1 MTEEMSRPAP
11 LDGLRRR
18 AEDAAREVAV
28 GMPENLDALSPE
40 DGRKMLHEL
49 RVHQIELEMQNEEL
63 RRVQEE
69 LEASRARYF
78 DLYDLA
84 PVGYLSVSER
94 GLIVEANLTF
104 ATMLGRS
111 RSALLEQPLT
121 RFVRPGDEDI
131 YWVHRK
137 PLFETGAPQVC
148 ELRMVLTDGSQFW
161 ARLEETVTREA
172 DGATV
177 CRIALSD
184 VTEHKRLENEGAKLQ
199 EQVNQAQKME
209 TVGRLAGGVA
219 HDLNNLLTPIL
230 GYGELL
236 LSDFSPGDAR
246 RESAEEI
253 VHAAERARDL
263 VRQLLTFSRKQI
275 GDFKL
280 VDLNETVE
288 GFKTLL
294 RRAIRTD
301 IAIESTSGPA
311 SCILGDTGQLEQAI
325 MNLAVNA
332 QDAMP
337 GGGVLRIDTS
347 VIEVDQAYAATC
359 DGLPLGR
366 YALLTI
372 GDTGQ
377 GMDAETQTHLFE
389 PFFTTKEK
397 GRGTGL
403 GLATVYGI
411 VKQHGGRI
419 SVYSETGEGTTFKIY
434 LPAVEGRAS
443 QIEPSQASVLDKDLR
458 GVESIL
464 LVDDDLRVRDLTQAV
479 LERLGYTVLLAEDG
493 RKALAVLQA
502 REGHQGDGRPVHLVL
517 TDVIMPGMNGRDLV
531 AKVSETYPGVRAL
544 LMSGYAEDAVA
555 SRDVLEARVN
565 FLQKPFTVVALA
577 RKVRETLDA

>member
-18 AEDAAREVAV
+18 AEDAAQELAV
-28 GMPENLDALSPE
+28 GMPDNLDALSPE
-40 DGRKMLHEL
+40 DARKVLHEL

-84 PVGYLSVSER
+84 PVGYLSVTER

-111 RSALLEQPLT
+111 RSALLRQPLT
-121 RFVRPGDEDI
+121 RFVLPGDEDI
-131 YWVHRK
+131 YWLHRK
-137 PLFETGAPQVC
+137 PLFETGAPRVC
-148 ELRMVLTDGSQFW
+148 ELRMVRTDGSQFW

-199 EQVNQAQKME
+199 EQANQAQKME

-236 LSDFSPGDAR
+236 LGDFSPGDAR
-246 RESAEEI
+246 KESAEEI

-275 GDFKL
+275 GDFSL
-280 VDLNETVE
+280 IDLNETAE
-288 GFKTLL
+288 GFTTLL
-294 RRAIRTD
+294 RRTIRAD

-311 SCILGDTGQLEQAI
+311 SCILGDRGQLEQAI

-337 GGGVLRIDTS
+337 EGGVLAIDTS
-347 VIEVDQAYAATC
+347 VIDVDRTYAAAC
-359 DGLPLGR
+359 EGLTPGR

-372 GDTGQ
+372 SDTGE

-411 VKQHGGRI
+411 VKQHGGRV
-419 SVYSETGEGTTFKIY
+419 SVYSEPGHGTTFKIF

-443 QIEPSQASVLDKDLR
+443 HIEAAHASVLDKDLR
-458 GVESIL
+458 GVEKIL
-464 LVDDDLRVRDLTQAV
+464 LVEDNLQVRDLTQAI
-479 LERLGYTVLLAEDG
+479 LERLGYTVVVAETG
-493 RKALAVLQA
+493 QEALKVLGQDHA
-502 REGHQGDGRPVHLVL
+502 PVHLVL
-517 TDVIMPGMNGRDLV
+517 TDVVMPGMSGRDLLT
-531 AKVSETYPGVRAL
+531 KVSKAYPRTKAL
-544 LMSGYAEDAVA
+544 LMSGYTEDLIAN
-555 SRDVLEARVN
+555 RDVLEARVN
-565 FLQKPFTVVALA
+565 FLQKPFSVEALA
-577 RKVRETLDA
+577 RKVREALDA